1 MIDLDAFQ
9 LKWAEQDRKLDVSL
23 RLNRKLLIAV
33 NMNRVRW
40 PLRRFTFFVGFEALI
55 GLIVLVV
62 LGQFIC
68 ANWAE
73 PRFAL
78 PAVALHVWVI
88 ATVVAAIRQMAMA
101 LSIDYDKPIAAIQRQ
116 IESLR
121 VLRIRVTQWAL
132 LTGQVIWWVPFL
144 IVALKGFWGVDAYRA
159 FGEAFLAANF
169 LFGLAIIPL
178 ATWTSKKFDGRM
190 SGSPF
195 IQWLMKSLAGSGLN
209 AASGFL
215 ATLSDFENEE
225 RAA

>member
-1 MIDLDAFQ
+1 MIEMDAFQ
-9 LKWAEQDRKLDVSL
+9 LKWAEQDRKLDVNI
-23 RLNRKLLIAV
+23 RLNRQLLMAV

-40 PLRRFTFFVGFEALI
+40 PLRRFAFFAGFEALV
-55 GLIVLVV
+55 GLIVLVA
-62 LGQFIC
+62 LGQFIY

-78 PAVALHVWVI
+78 PAVALHIWVI
-88 ATVVAAIRQMAMA
+88 ATVAAAIRQMAMA
-101 LSIDYDKPIAAIQRQ
+101 LSIDYDKPIATIQRQ
-116 IESLR
+116 IESLQ

-159 FGEAFLAANF
+159 FGGVFLAVNF
-169 LFGLAIIPL
+169 MFGLAIIPL
-178 ATWTSKKFDGRM
+178 ATWASKKLSGRM

-195 IQWLMKSLAGSGLN
+195 VQWLVKSLAGSDLN
-209 AASGFL
+209 VASGFL